1 MHYCFLLILGISL
14 HFFKFENN
22 LVELK
27 KKSSLF
33 AFLFETTACFSRNCS
48 AVIVTESV
56 L

>member
-1 MHYCFLLILGISL
+1 MYYCFLLILGISL

-27 KKSSLF
+27 KKKVAYLPSCLKPQHASP
-33 AFLFETTACFSRNCS
+33 ET
-48 AVIVTESV
+48 VQQW